1 MEVGVCCVF
10 FFHSIITYPCDD
22 LYIYTCVCVC
32 VCVCVKEQNLWTMN
46 MLRTVLE
53 VYVYICCYG
62 IL

>member
-32 VCVCVKEQNLWTMN
+32 VYVCERTELVDNEYVKNSS
-46 MLRTVLE
+46 
-53 VYVYICCYG
+53 
-62 IL
+62 